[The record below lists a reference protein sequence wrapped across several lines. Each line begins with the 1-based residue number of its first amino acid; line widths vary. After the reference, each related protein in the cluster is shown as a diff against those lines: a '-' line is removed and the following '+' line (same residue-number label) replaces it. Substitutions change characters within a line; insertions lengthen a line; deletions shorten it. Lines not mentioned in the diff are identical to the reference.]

1 MNNNNFKSIIYLF
14 YICIILIGGFLFPIK
29 IHGESMLGLISLAIC
44 IFGIA
49 KFFNYFFNDKPVNI
63 FIKVSFLN
71 IVGIIFRVILEF
83 GENSLYTNLTFIN
96 ILNYIVILP
105 IIISF
110 LYYIICKY
118 DYN

>member
-1 MNNNNFKSIIYLF
+1 MNNNNFKSIIHLF

-29 IHGESMLGLISLAIC
+29 IYGESMLGLISLAIC
-44 IFGIA
+44 IFGIV
-49 KFFNYFFNDKPVNI
+49 KFFNYFFNEKPVNV

-71 IVGIIFRVILEF
+71 ILGIIFRVILEF
-83 GENSLYTNLTFIN
+83 VENSLYTNLNFIN

-105 IIISF
+105 LIISF